1 MQYHLTGEGI
11 LILPILTVNHA
22 ILSRMGEDSFAVLA
36 REEAVSLLCVAD
48 GCGGLGSR
56 RYPTLDEHTGAYAAS
71 RLAAKLMKQW
81 GKELPLP
88 AQPREGK
95 MLQFMLQQRLEEQ
108 FRAFAKKNRMD
119 AGRIVGSMQRIL
131 PTTLCALLFAKDA
144 AGTEGC
150 FLWAGD
156 SRGYQLDLSGLHQYT
171 QDDVKSRRDVL
182 ERLYGDGAL
191 SRCLSADQPIV
202 LQLRHFHTDHPSVF
216 LCATDG
222 CYSCLPTPMEL
233 EMMLL
238 STMAA
243 ASDMSSWQR
252 KLAAALRRLSNDD
265 ATLALA
271 AVGFADFAHMKQHF
285 AGRKEILEAK
295 YILPVRKAGQCM
307 EKARECWQEYRMQYE
322 CWEVSENGKDHWR
335 L

>member
-1 MQYHLTGEGI
+1 
-11 LILPILTVNHA
+11 
-22 ILSRMGEDSFAVLA
+22 MGEDSFAVLA
-36 REEAVSLLCVAD
+36 KEEGVSLLCVAD

-56 RYPTLDEHTGAYAAS
+56 RYSSLDDHTGAYTAS

-88 AQPREGK
+88 ARPQDGG
-95 MLQFMLQQRLEEQ
+95 MLQFMLQQRFEEQ
-108 FRAFAKKNRMD
+108 FQAFAKKNHMD
-119 AGRIVGSMQRIL
+119 SGRIVGSMQRIL
-131 PTTLCALLFAKDA
+131 PTTLCALLFAAKGERA
-144 AGTEGC
+144 EGC

-156 SRGYQLDLSGLHQYT
+156 SRGYSLDASGMHQYT

-191 SRCLSADQPIV
+191 SRCLSADQPV
-202 LQLRHFHTDHPSVF
+202 MLQFRHFTAEKPCIF
-216 LCATDG
+216 LCTTDG

-243 ASDMSSWQR
+243 ASDMPSWQR
-252 KLAAALRRLSNDD
+252 KLASALRKLSNDD

-271 AVGFADFAHMKQHF
+271 AVGFEGFAQMKQYF
-285 AGRKEILEAK
+285 TARKELLEEK
-295 YILPVRKAGQCM
+295 YILPVRKSGQSM
-307 EKARECWQEYRMQYE
+307 EKARECWQDYRLQYE
-322 CWEVSENGKDHWR
+322 RWEVAENGKDHWR
-335 L
+335 I